1 MTSTKIISAI
11 DNLIKTF
18 SDLYTVDKFLNEKGF
33 VDTLFEGSIDTYLQ
47 YHARLVCDIIIEYAE
62 NESHFDYLEESTD
75 EIFDNFLE
83 TIFQFACAGF
93 RNGIYWINGE
103 KKEYKLTSAEDIF
116 NLYTDPQFLYQ
127 FIELAEDT
135 SDFNF

>member
-47 YHARLVCDIIIEYAE
+47 YHARLVCDITIEYAE
-62 NESHFDYLEESTD
+62 NETNICYLEESGED
-75 EIFDNFLE
+75 IFDHFLE

-103 KKEYKLTSAEDIF
+103 KKEYKLTSAADIF
-116 NLYTDPQFLYQ
+116 NLYTDPQFLHQ

>member
-18 SDLYTVDKFLNEKGF
+18 YDLYTVDKFLNGQGIVE
-33 VDTLFEGSIDTYLQ
+33 TIFEGKIDTYLQ

-62 NESHFDYLEESTD
+62 NESHFDCLEED
-75 EIFDNFLE
+75 ADAIFDDFLE
-83 TIFQFACAGF
+83 TIFQLACAGF
-93 RNGIYWINGE
+93 RNGIYWIYGE
-103 KKEYKLTSAEDIF
+103 EKEYKLISAADIF
-116 NLYTDPQFLYQ
+116 NLYTDPQFLQQ
-127 FIELAEDT
+127 FIEFEEDT

>member
-33 VDTLFEGSIDTYLQ
+33 VETIFDGSIDTYLQ
-47 YHARLVCDIIIEYAE
+47 YHARLVCDITIKYAE
-62 NESHFDYLEESTD
+62 NETNICYLEESGED
-75 EIFDNFLE
+75 IFDNFLE
-83 TIFQFACAGF
+83 TIFQLACAGF
-93 RNGIYWINGE
+93 RNGVYWINGE
-103 KKEYKLTSAEDIF
+103 KKEYKLTSAADIF
-116 NLYTDPQFLYQ
+116 NLYTDSQFLQQ
-127 FIELAEDT
+127 FIEFAEDT

>member
-18 SDLYTVDKFLNEKGF
+18 SDLYVVDKFLNEKGF

-47 YHARLVCDIIIEYAE
+47 YHAQLVCDIVIEYAE
-62 NESHFDYLEESTD
+62 NKANICYLEESGED
-75 EIFDNFLE
+75 IFEHFIE

-93 RNGIYWINGE
+93 RNGIYWIDGE
-103 KKEYKLTSAEDIF
+103 KKEYKLTSAADIF

-127 FIELAEDT
+127 FIELAEDE

>member
-18 SDLYTVDKFLNEKGF
+18 SDLYTVDKFLNEKGI
-33 VDTLFEGSIDTYLQ
+33 VETIFEGKIDTYLQ
-47 YHARLVCDIIIEYAE
+47 YHARLVCDMIIEYAE
-62 NESHFDYLEESTD
+62 NESNFDCLEED
-75 EIFDNFLE
+75 ADAIFDHFLE
-83 TIFQFACAGF
+83 TIFQLACAGF
-93 RNGIYWINGE
+93 RNGIYWIDGE
-103 KKEYKLTSAEDIF
+103 KKEYKLISAADIF

-127 FIELAEDT
+127 FIELAEDE

>member
-18 SDLYTVDKFLNEKGF
+18 SDLYTVDKFLNGQGIVE
-33 VDTLFEGSIDTYLQ
+33 TIFEGKIDTYLQ
-47 YHARLVCDIIIEYAE
+47 YHAQLVCDIIIEYAE
-62 NESHFDYLEESTD
+62 NKANICYLEESTD

-93 RNGIYWINGE
+93 QNRIYWIDGE
-103 KKEYKLTSAEDIF
+103 KKEYKLTSAADIF
-116 NLYTDPQFLYQ
+116 NLYTDPQFLHQ

>member
-18 SDLYTVDKFLNEKGF
+18 SDLYMVDKFLNEKGF

-47 YHARLVCDIIIEYAE
+47 YHARLVCDITIEYAE
-62 NESHFDYLEESTD
+62 NETNICYLEENGED
-75 EIFDNFLE
+75 IFDHFLE
-83 TIFQFACAGF
+83 TIFQLAGAGF

-103 KKEYKLTSAEDIF
+103 TKEYKLITAADIF
-116 NLYTDPQFLYQ
+116 NLYTDPQFLHQ
-127 FIELAEDT
+127 LIELAEDT

>member
-11 DNLIKTF
+11 NNLIKTF
-18 SDLYTVDKFLNEKGF
+18 SDLYTVDKFLSEKGIIE
-33 VDTLFEGSIDTYLQ
+33 TIFEGSIDTYLQ
-47 YHARLVCDIIIEYAE
+47 YHARLVCDITIEYAE
-62 NESHFDYLEESTD
+62 NESNFDCLEED
-75 EIFDNFLE
+75 ADAIFDHFLE

-103 KKEYKLTSAEDIF
+103 KKEYKLTSAADIF

>member
-47 YHARLVCDIIIEYAE
+47 YHARLVCDITIEYAE
-62 NESHFDYLEESTD
+62 NETNICYFEESGD
-75 EIFDNFLE
+75 EIFDHFLE
-83 TIFQFACAGF
+83 TIFQLACAGF
-93 RNGIYWINGE
+93 QNGIYWINGE
-103 KKEYKLTSAEDIF
+103 KKEYKLTSAADIF
-116 NLYTDPQFLYQ
+116 NLYIDPQFLHQ

>member
-1 MTSTKIISAI
+1 MTRARLISAI

-18 SDLYTVDKFLNEKGF
+18 SDIYTVDKFLREKGI
-33 VDTLFEGSIDTYLQ
+33 VETLFEGRIDTYLQ
-47 YHARLVCDIIIEYAE
+47 YHARLVCDAILEYSE
-62 NESHFDYLEESTD
+62 NISHFYYLEESAD
-75 EIFDNFLE
+75 EVFDHFLE

-103 KKEYKLTSAEDIF
+103 KKEYKLTTAADIF

>member
-18 SDLYTVDKFLNEKGF
+18 SDLYVVDKFLNEKGF

-47 YHARLVCDIIIEYAE
+47 YHAQLVCDIVIEYAE
-62 NESHFDYLEESTD
+62 NKANICYLEESGED
-75 EIFDNFLE
+75 IFDHFLE
-83 TIFQFACAGF
+83 NIFQFACAGF
-93 RNGIYWINGE
+93 RNGIYWIDGE
-103 KKEYKLTSAEDIF
+103 KKEYKLTSAADIF

-127 FIELAEDT
+127 FIELAEDE

>member
-18 SDLYTVDKFLNEKGF
+18 SDLYTVDKFLNGQGIVE
-33 VDTLFEGSIDTYLQ
+33 TIFEGKIDTYLQ

-62 NESHFDYLEESTD
+62 NESNFDCLEED
-75 EIFDNFLE
+75 ANAIFDHFLE
-83 TIFQFACAGF
+83 TIFQLACAGF
-93 RNGIYWINGE
+93 QNRIYWIDGE
-103 KKEYKLTSAEDIF
+103 KKEYKLTSAADIF
-116 NLYTDPQFLYQ
+116 NLYTDPQFLHQ

>member
-33 VDTLFEGSIDTYLQ
+33 VETLFEGSIDTYLQ
-47 YHARLVCDIIIEYAE
+47 YHAQLVCDIIIEYAE
-62 NESHFDYLEESTD
+62 NEANIGYLEDSGED
-75 EIFDNFLE
+75 IFDHFLE

-103 KKEYKLTSAEDIF
+103 KKEYKLTTAADIF